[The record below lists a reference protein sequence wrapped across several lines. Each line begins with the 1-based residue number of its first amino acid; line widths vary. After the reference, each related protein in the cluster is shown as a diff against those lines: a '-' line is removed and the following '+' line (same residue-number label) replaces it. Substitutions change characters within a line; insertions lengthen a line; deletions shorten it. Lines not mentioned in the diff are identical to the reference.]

1 MPTPSMLAKP
11 LFGPITF
18 MVDPQFRM
26 TTARRDNHGHTRD
39 LVVGLWHFA
48 ETSHFCEL
56 GRNPFGRNPFGLD
69 LKLVNHDRPATDPGT

>member
-39 LVVGLWHFA
+39 LVVGVLQFA
-48 ETSHFCEL
+48 EKKQFFEL
-56 GRNPFGRNPFGLD
+56 GPNP
-69 LKLVNHDRPATDPGT
+69 